1 MLVCPSMTTAP
12 ERVTPEELYGP
23 MSEQEWTWGPFTIPF
38 DFNFTIPFD
47 FNGAPTISLP
57 SGLNSEGLPLSIQ
70 FVGKHL
76 AEPLLVQ
83 VAGPRGHYLSQQC
96 PVLRPRP

>member
-1 MLVCPSMTTAP
+1 MTTP
-12 ERVTPEELYGP
+12 PGRVTPEELYGP
-23 MSEQEWTWGPFTIPF
+23 MGEDDEWTWGRFTIPY
-38 DFNFTIPFD
+38 D

-57 SGLNSEGLPLSIQ
+57 AGLNSAGLPLSIQ

-83 VAGPRGHYLSQQC
+83 VGDAYERATEHG
-96 PVLRPRP
+96 LRPGV

>member
-1 MLVCPSMTTAP
+1 
-12 ERVTPEELYGP
+12 
-23 MSEQEWTWGPFTIPF
+23 MSEQEWTWGP
-38 DFNFTIPFD
+38 FTIPFD

-83 VAGPRGHYLSQQC
+83 VGESYESATQHN
-96 PVLRPRP
+96 LRPGV